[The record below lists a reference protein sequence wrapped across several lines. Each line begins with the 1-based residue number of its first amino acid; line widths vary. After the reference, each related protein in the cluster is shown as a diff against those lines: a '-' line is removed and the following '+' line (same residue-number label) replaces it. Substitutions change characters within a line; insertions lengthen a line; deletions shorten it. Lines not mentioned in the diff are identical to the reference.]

1 MTIGKR
7 LYIGFGV
14 ILGILGLLFF
24 VNLGTGLKEGAA
36 RGDATSALEN
46 VRTIE
51 SVRYQIML
59 NRHNMDN
66 FLLSGD
72 PRDEEKISRGIAD
85 INDLIKRGEAQTKVD
100 NVKTAL
106 IQVEST
112 EANWADNFA
121 KPLLAKRHQ
130 VDSGDATVS
139 DLQIFYLQKD
149 PASWLTK
156 SSVILDQTS
165 AEITKA
171 LNETTRSADTAS
183 AVSRWGT
190 TLLTFL
196 ALAIGIYA
204 ALKTAKSISEPLTH
218 LITVAREIGD
228 SGDLDQN
235 IDIHRNDEIGALATT
250 FNNMVAYLKEMANV
264 SMAVA
269 EGDLTVEVVPR
280 SKRDTLGNAFLRMSH
295 GLQELVRTTRDSAG
309 QVSAGSN
316 QVAGAADESAKVSVQ
331 ASSAIEEV
339 TSTMHEMSI
348 NVQNV
353 VKNTQVQAS
362 SVAETS
368 ASIDQMVTSIQRV
381 ADTAKVLLDIANRS
395 REEVVTGIQ
404 TMEKATDGLNRTNKA
419 IQSSAEIINIL
430 GHRADDI
437 GKIIEVID
445 DLAEQTNLLALNA
458 AIEAARAGEHGLGFA
473 VVADEVRK
481 LAEKSTQS
489 TKEIADLIQSIQREA
504 RQAVENMERSTR
516 IVEEGL
522 SLGNELGTALH
533 KISNVVTEV
542 YKFSQEIGAATNE
555 QSVGSSQIA
564 KATSR
569 LTEITQEINSAVEEQ
584 ASGAQAV
591 VRAMDK
597 MRELVQQSASSS
609 TELSAAAEQMLKL
622 SRNLLDSM
630 DRFVLDRSAQ
640 NHGRHAQSDGGER
653 RRGHQS
659 SSRERESEYAELVRS

>member
-1 MTIGKR
+1 MTIGRR
-7 LYIGFGV
+7 LYMGFG
-14 ILGILGLLFF
+14 GILGVLLLLVL
-24 VNLGTGLKEGAA
+24 VNIIAGWRQSAA
-36 RGDATSALEN
+36 SKDASMALDS
-46 VRTIE
+46 VGSVE
-51 SVRYQIML
+51 SVRTQIMR
-59 NRHNMDN
+59 NRLDINN

-72 PRDEEKISRGIAD
+72 PRDEEKVTKGLAD
-85 INDLIKRGEAQTKVD
+85 IVDQIKRAESNAGTEAVR
-100 NVKTAL
+100 TAL
-106 IQVEST
+106 IQVDSI
-112 EANWADNFA
+112 EASWADNFA
-121 KPLLAKRHQ
+121 KPLIAKRHQ

-149 PASWLTK
+149 PSSWLTK
-156 SSVILDQTS
+156 STAVLDQS
-165 AEITKA
+165 IVEIKKLQDDSTK
-171 LNETTRSADTAS
+171 SADRMS
-183 AVSRWGT
+183 SLSRWT
-190 TLLTFL
+190 TLGGTLF
-196 ALAIGIYA
+196 ALIAGGFI
-204 ALKTAKSISEPLTH
+204 ALYTAKSIAEPLNH

-250 FNNMVAYLKEMANV
+250 FNNMVAYLKEMASV

-404 TMEKATDGLNRTNKA
+404 TMEKATDGLNRTNQA

-522 SLGNELGTALH
+522 TLGNDLGSALH

-630 DRFVLDRSAQ
+630 DRFVLDRANQQAQ
-640 NHGRHAQSDGGER
+640 
-653 RRGHQS
+653 RRGQS
-659 SSRERESEYAELVRS
+659 FGGKRRSESDRSQESEYAELVRS

>member
-1 MTIGKR
+1 
-7 LYIGFGV
+7 
-14 ILGILGLLFF
+14 
-24 VNLGTGLKEGAA
+24 
-36 RGDATSALEN
+36 

-59 NRHNMDN
+59 NRNNLNN

-72 PRDEEKISRGIAD
+72 PRDEEKVNHGILDVTD
-85 INDLIKRGEAQTKVD
+85 IIKHGESNAT
-100 NVKTAL
+100 NNELLHTSL

-112 EANWADNFA
+112 ESSWADNFA

-149 PASWLTK
+149 PTSWLVK
-156 SSVILDQTS
+156 SSSVLDQASTEIAKSLDETS
-165 AEITKA
+165 K
-171 LNETTRSADTAS
+171 SAARAS
-183 AVSRWGT
+183 TLST
-190 TLLTFL
+190 TLTTGGTFL
-196 ALAIGIYA
+196 ALVWGFVVAYY
-204 ALKTAKSISEPLTH
+204 TAKSITEPLTH

-250 FNNMVAYLKEMANV
+250 FNNMVAYLKEMAGV
-264 SMAVA
+264 SAAVA
-269 EGDLTVEVVPR
+269 EGDLAIEVVPR
-280 SKRDTLGNAFLRMSH
+280 SKRDTLGNAFVRMQH
-295 GLQELVRTTRDSAG
+295 GLQDLVRTTRDSAG

-353 VKNTQVQAS
+353 VKNTQIQAS

-395 REEVVTGIQ
+395 REEVVTGIA
-404 TMEKATDGLNRTNKA
+404 TMEKATDGLNRTNHA
-419 IQSSAEIINIL
+419 IQSSAEIINVL

-522 SLGNELGTALH
+522 SLGNDLGSALH

-542 YKFSQEIGAATNE
+542 YKFSQEIGAATAE
-555 QSVGSSQIA
+555 QSVGSAQIA
-564 KATSR
+564 KATGR

-630 DRFVLDRSAQ
+630 DRFVLDQAAQARSRREATAT
-640 NHGRHAQSDGGER
+640 HSR
-653 RRGHQS
+653 RREAH
-659 SSRERESEYAELVRS
+659 RDAESEYAELTPS

>member
-1 MTIGKR
+1 MTIGKK
-7 LYIGFGV
+7 LGLGFGF
-14 ILGILGLLFF
+14 ILVVLVVLFAVNIVAGLR
-24 VNLGTGLKEGAA
+24 EQSA
-36 RGDATSALEN
+36 RADASTALQN
-46 VRTIE
+46 VRTVE

-59 NRHNMDN
+59 NRNNLNN

-72 PRDEEKISRGIAD
+72 PRDEEKVNRGIVDVAD
-85 INDLIKRGEAQTKVD
+85 IIKHGEASATNNDLLHTS
-100 NVKTAL
+100 L

-112 EANWADNFA
+112 EASWADNFA

-149 PASWLTK
+149 PTSWLVK
-156 SSVILDQTS
+156 SSSVLDQAATEIAKSLDETS
-165 AEITKA
+165 K
-171 LNETTRSADTAS
+171 SADRAS
-183 AVSRWGT
+183 KLNT
-190 TLLTFL
+190 TLTTSVTLL
-196 ALAIGIYA
+196 ALISGFAVAFY
-204 ALKTAKSISEPLTH
+204 TAKSITEPLTH

-250 FNNMVAYLKEMANV
+250 FNNMVAYLKEMAGV
-264 SMAVA
+264 SAAVA
-269 EGDLTVEVVPR
+269 EGDLAIEVVPR
-280 SKRDTLGNAFLRMSH
+280 SKRDTLGNAFLRMQH
-295 GLQELVRTTRDSAG
+295 GLQDLVRTTRDSAG

-353 VKNTQVQAS
+353 VKNTQIQAS

-395 REEVVTGIQ
+395 REEVVTGIA
-404 TMEKATDGLNRTNKA
+404 TMEKATDGLNRTNHA
-419 IQSSAEIINIL
+419 IQSSAEIINVL

-522 SLGNELGTALH
+522 SLGNDLGSALH

-542 YKFSQEIGAATNE
+542 YKFSQEIGAATAE

-564 KATSR
+564 KATGR

-630 DRFVLDRSAQ
+630 DRFVLDTSAQ
-640 NHGRHAQSDGGER
+640 ARSRRETPASHPR
-653 RRGHQS
+653 RRETH
-659 SSRERESEYAELVRS
+659 RDAESEYAELTRS

>member
-1 MTIGKR
+1 MTIGKK
-7 LYIGFGV
+7 LYIGFGS
-14 ILGILGLLFF
+14 ILFILICLFGVNIVAGLR
-24 VNLGTGLKEGAA
+24 EQSSRSDASAA
-36 RGDATSALEN
+36 VQN

-59 NRHNMDN
+59 NRNNLNN

-72 PRDEEKISRGIAD
+72 PRDEEKVNRGIIDVAD
-85 INDLIKRGEAQTKVD
+85 IIKHGEASATK
-100 NVKTAL
+100 NELLHTAL

-112 EANWADNFA
+112 ESSWADNFA

-149 PASWLTK
+149 PTSWLVK
-156 SSVILDQTS
+156 SSSVLDQAATEIAKSSEETSTS
-165 AEITKA
+165 AANASTLA
-171 LNETTRSADTAS
+171 TRLTT
-183 AVSRWGT
+183 GG
-190 TLLTFL
+190 TFL
-196 ALAIGIYA
+196 ALIWGLVVAYY
-204 ALKTAKSISEPLTH
+204 TAKSITEPLTH

-250 FNNMVAYLKEMANV
+250 FNNMVAYLKEMAGV

-269 EGDLTVEVVPR
+269 EGDLAIEVVPR
-280 SKRDTLGNAFLRMSH
+280 SKRDTLGNAFVRMQH
-295 GLQELVRTTRDSAG
+295 GLQDLVRTTRDSAG

-353 VKNTQVQAS
+353 VKNTQIQAS

-395 REEVVTGIQ
+395 REEVVTGIA
-404 TMEKATDGLNRTNKA
+404 TMEKATDGLNRTNHA
-419 IQSSAEIINIL
+419 IQSSAEIINVL

-522 SLGNELGTALH
+522 SLGNDLGSALH

-542 YKFSQEIGAATNE
+542 YKFSQEIGAATAE

-564 KATSR
+564 KATGR

-630 DRFVLDRSAQ
+630 DRFVLDSSAQ
-640 NHGRHAQSDGGER
+640 ARARREAPAPNPR
-653 RRGHQS
+653 RRELH
-659 SSRERESEYAELVRS
+659 RDAESEYAELTRS

>member
-1 MTIGKR
+1 MTIGKK
-7 LYIGFGV
+7 LYVGFGS
-14 ILGILGLLFF
+14 ILGVLVVMLL
-24 VNLGTGLKEGAA
+24 VNVGAGYKMSSARKEAS
-36 RGDATSALEN
+36 TALES

-59 NRHNMDN
+59 NRLNLNN

-72 PRDEEKISRGIAD
+72 PRDEEKVTRGFQG
-85 INDLIKRGEAQTKVD
+85 LTEQIKRGESGSGGD
-100 NVKTAL
+100 LLRTAL
-106 IQVEST
+106 IQVEGT
-112 EANWADNFA
+112 EASWADNFA

-149 PASWLTK
+149 PASWLVKSSSVLDQSNVDITK
-156 SSVILDQTS
+156 SLDDSTKS
-165 AEITKA
+165 AA
-171 LNETTRSADTAS
+171 WAS
-183 AVSRWGT
+183 AFTTYLT
-190 TLLTFL
+190 TLGTLGAVL
-196 ALAIGIYA
+196 AGLFIAFY
-204 ALKTAKSISEPLTH
+204 TAKSITEPLTH

-250 FNNMVAYLKEMANV
+250 FNNMVAYLREMAGV

-295 GLQELVRTTRDSAG
+295 GLQDLVRTTRDSAS
-309 QVSAGSN
+309 QVSAGSS

-368 ASIDQMVTSIQRV
+368 ASIDQMVTSINRV

-395 REEVVTGIQ
+395 REEVVNGIA
-404 TMEKATDGLNRTNKA
+404 TMEKATDGLNRTNHA
-419 IQSSAEIINIL
+419 IQSSAEIINVL

-522 SLGNELGTALH
+522 SLGNDLGSALG

-542 YKFSQEIGAATNE
+542 YKFSQEIGAATSE
-555 QSVGSSQIA
+555 QSVGSTQIA
-564 KATSR
+564 KATGR

-630 DRFVLDRSAQ
+630 DRFVLDSRAPQAGGSRHDSAD
-640 NHGRHAQSDGGER
+640 AR
-653 RRGHQS
+653 RKRDLH
-659 SSRERESEYAELVRS
+659 REREVEYADARP